1 MPSHKLNIPR
11 ITDLITQYAE
21 INGVDSNFETLT
33 DIVTNIKLNKTITF
47 KETVLLASILNV
59 SPDYITGLSN
69 EKEYDD
75 ELLKILSA
83 FVSLNS
89 DMKKSLL
96 SAAEHYKEIQ
106 ENVLDF
112 DAAGVNVVVHNKN
125 GRVISESLP
134 KANSSHLMAAD
145 ESKEYISK

>member
-33 DIVTNIKLNKTITF
+33 CIVTNIKLNKTITF
-47 KETVLLASILNV
+47 KETAVLAYILNV
-59 SPDYITGLSN
+59 SPDYITGLSD
-69 EKEYDD
+69 EKECDD
-75 ELLKILSA
+75 ELLKIISL
-83 FVSLNS
+83 FISLNS
-89 DMKKSLL
+89 DMKKSLI
-96 SAAEHYKEIQ
+96 STAEHYKEIQ

-125 GRVISESLP
+125 GKVLSESLP